1 MAPAQFL
8 CPSDGSKC
16 LSLTGRRGKWGVG
29 VGVAVT
35 LQRSKASGAGQ
46 SEWSRPP
53 PPPRPPTRSL
63 QLCKGIWTTLTKKQ
77 NKTKTTFPGYGR
89 VLSVCLFAFPTPSG
103 PLLGAAVLS
112 ESAGVCLWGR
122 SRPLSWRCRW
132 GGARPRGGQGP
143 RSVPR
148 PPLVL
153 LMYVFCAMPIKH
165 AS

>member
-16 LSLTGRRGKWGVG
+16 LSLTGRRGKWAWASRSPCRGRRPVG
-29 VGVAVT
+29 QGS
-35 LQRSKASGAGQ
+35 LSGHVP
-46 SEWSRPP
+46 RPP
-53 PPPRPPTRSL
+53 QPPTRSL

-77 NKTKTTFPGYGR
+77 NKKQKQHFLAM
-89 VLSVCLFAFPTPSG
+89 VVFFLFASLPFQPPRGLFWG
-103 PLLGAAVLS
+103 PLSCLNPLVSVSGDEAGPCPGGA
-112 ESAGVCLWGR
+112 GG
-122 SRPLSWRCRW
+122 